1 MIGNRNGRWSA
12 LVCALVL
19 VGLGL
24 VGGCERDVDVTAD
37 EEALLARHAFVLEA
51 HRTGDVP
58 GWMASEADT
67 VISVNRGT
75 ITYSA
80 AADRRARRER
90 YLGSTTFSV
99 YRDLR
104 PPLVKVSDDGTLGWV
119 IAEVEI
125 RGVRKGEDGTETPV
139 DSIWAWIELY
149 EKNEEEWKAIGNVA
163 NMRP

>member
-1 MIGNRNGRWSA
+1 MMRNTTAAGSLLLAALILGVAGCASA
-12 LVCALVL
+12 ED
-19 VGLGL
+19 GS
-24 VGGCERDVDVTAD
+24 AD
-37 EEALLARHAFVLEA
+37 EEALLAKHEFVLEA

-67 VISVNRGT
+67 VISANRGT
-75 ITYSA
+75 ITFSA
-80 AADRRARRER
+80 AAERRAMRER
-90 YLGSTTFSV
+90 YLGSTTFSM

-104 PPLVKVSDDGTLGWV
+104 PPIVKVSDDGTLGWV

-125 RGVRKGEDGTETPV
+125 RGVQTGDDGTETPV

-149 EKNEEEWKAIGNVA
+149 EKRDGEWKAIGNVS